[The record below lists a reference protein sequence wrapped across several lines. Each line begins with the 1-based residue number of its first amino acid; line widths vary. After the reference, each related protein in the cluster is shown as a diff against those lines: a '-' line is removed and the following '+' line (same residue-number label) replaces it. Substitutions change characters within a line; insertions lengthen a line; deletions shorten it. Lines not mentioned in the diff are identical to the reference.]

1 MCPTDRTRAR
11 PRQSR
16 KGGGAWSTT
25 QQGAVASVRTRIPV
39 SDVVTDD
46 HPVDGCMWSGS
57 SSSLVSMRREKAG
70 RKAVVRRKLRSCQV
84 RSGSGDAVEAHAAH
98 PHAPHMLP
106 LKKKPARESTA
117 SFKVNSLAGSG
128 NWRIS

>member
-1 MCPTDRTRAR
+1 MDACGPGRRRLLFPCDAKKLEERLWY
-11 PRQSR
+11 
-16 KGGGAWSTT
+16 G
-25 QQGAVASVRTRIPV
+25 
-39 SDVVTDD
+39 
-46 HPVDGCMWSGS
+46 GS
-57 SSSLVSMRREKAG
+57 SG
-70 RKAVVRRKLRSCQV
+70 RV

-117 SFKVNSLAGSG
+117 SFKVNLLAGSG